1 MQNIL
6 RRYTG
11 ARLRKDL
18 KTKIALCF
26 CLLEIK
32 CLEVEKNLF
41 HNSILLRPGRHDF
54 VANEVS

>member
-18 KTKIALCF
+18 KTKMGLCF

-32 CLEVEKNLF
+32 CLEVEKN
-41 HNSILLRPGRHDF
+41 
-54 VANEVS
+54 

>member
-6 RRYTG
+6 RRYIG

-18 KTKIALCF
+18 KTKMALCF

-32 CLEVEKNLF
+32 CLEVEKN
-41 HNSILLRPGRHDF
+41 
-54 VANEVS
+54 